1 MGKEKESLKFVYS
14 QVADEVSTM
23 YERYR
28 EKCGLEE
35 ENDLEKQLEILID
48 KKYIS
53 KTFLSD
59 LLLISDYYD
68 KEMYAQF
75 VDGLRNYKFRIL
87 VLLELI

>member
-28 EKCGLEE
+28 EKYGLEE

-53 KTFLSD
+53 KTFFSD

-68 KEMYAQF
+68 KEMYAKF
-75 VDGLRNYKFRIL
+75 VDSLRNYKFRIL